1 MDKRYRTLFFDL
13 DDTLF
18 DYTGDE
24 KRCIKK
30 VFEKHGMTADED
42 VYELYYSIDDW
53 QHFQMG
59 NITSKTII
67 TDHFGRMLKMLEV
80 KGEDLKTMVDEF
92 FDYMISSHKLKA
104 GAKEV
109 LEYLCDNGY
118 NLYITSNGFP
128 DIQRKRIA
136 DSGIDK
142 YFKGIFISEE
152 MDLRKPGRAY
162 FQYVMNRIP
171 ESKLN
176 RVLLI
181 GDAPTSDILGGLNAG
196 LDTCWLASKGKVCK
210 YKYTYRINKL
220 KDLLDLL

>member
-1 MDKRYRTLFFDL
+1 MNKRYRTLFFDL

-30 VFEKHGMTADED
+30 VFEKHGMTVDDD

-59 NITSKTII
+59 NITSKTVI

-80 KGEDLKTMVDEF
+80 KGEDAQTMVDEF
-92 FDYMISSHKLKA
+92 FDCMVSSHRLKV
-104 GAKEV
+104 GAKNV
-109 LEYLCDNGY
+109 LEYLYDNGY

-128 DIQRKRIA
+128 DVQRKRIA

-142 YFKGIFISEE
+142 YFNGIFISEE
-152 MDLRKPGRAY
+152 MDLRKPGVAY
-162 FQYVMNRIP
+162 FRYVFARIP
-171 ESKLN
+171 ESRKEK
-176 RVLLI
+176 VLLI
-181 GDAPTSDILGGLNAG
+181 GDAPTSDILGGINAG
-196 LDTCWLASKGKVCK
+196 IDTCWLESSGKICK
-210 YKYTYRINKL
+210 YKYTYKIKTL
-220 KDLLDLL
+220 KELTEFL

>member
-1 MDKRYRTLFFDL
+1 LDKRYRTLFFDL